1 MTTLEEIWLGKEGN
15 TLVNLG
21 DTLHPSQQDNHQI
34 LPTIHAT
41 CSATGKN

>member
-1 MTTLEEIWLGKEGN
+1 MTTLEGNWPGKEGN

-21 DTLHPSQQDNHQI
+21 DTLHPSQQDKHHI

-41 CSATGKN
+41 YSATGKT